1 MGYYLSVND
10 ILFASFQRNRRRA
23 ATQGVEE
30 DEVPGEITAA
40 HGRRRSFGRG
50 DGESE
55 KFVRVGD
62 IVLVLHQE
70 Q

>member
-1 MGYYLSVND
+1 M
-10 ILFASFQRNRRRA
+10 
-23 ATQGVEE
+23 
-30 DEVPGEITAA
+30 PGKITAA

-70 Q
+70 QWFHPLLNLA